1 MNNSQR
7 TIRLR
12 WIILRS
18 IAPDD
23 HRGHWILVWPVRPAR
38 SIPLCLLQ
46 FFVNLRK
53 AVDYNLPSSYRINAF
68 ADESWLS
75 TARTFALED
84 PAATPPTWE
93 ILYLSSSLTNIFP
106 DCSNCWSSIR
116 AYQWI
121 LLTPLQYGSERC

>member
-7 TIRLR
+7 TTRLC

-46 FFVNLRK
+46 FFVNLRRS
-53 AVDYNLPSSYRINAF
+53 VDYNLPSSYRINAF
-68 ADESWLS
+68 ADESWLP
-75 TARTFALED
+75 TARAFALED
-84 PAATPPTWE
+84 PAAAPPTWE
-93 ILYLSSSLTNIFP
+93 ILHLFP
-106 DCSNCWSSIR
+106 H
-116 AYQWI
+116 
-121 LLTPLQYGSERC
+121 

>member
-7 TIRLR
+7 TTRLC

-46 FFVNLRK
+46 FFVNLRRS
-53 AVDYNLPSSYRINAF
+53 VDYNLPSSYRINAF
-68 ADESWLS
+68 ADESWLP

-84 PAATPPTWE
+84 PAAASPTWE
-93 ILYLSSSLTNIFP
+93 ILHLFP
-106 DCSNCWSSIR
+106 R
-116 AYQWI
+116 
-121 LLTPLQYGSERC
+121 